1 MDHKIVTETPLQFQ
15 QESETLQQINEG
27 LSKPKT

>member
-15 QESETLQQINEG
+15 QESETLQRIKEG